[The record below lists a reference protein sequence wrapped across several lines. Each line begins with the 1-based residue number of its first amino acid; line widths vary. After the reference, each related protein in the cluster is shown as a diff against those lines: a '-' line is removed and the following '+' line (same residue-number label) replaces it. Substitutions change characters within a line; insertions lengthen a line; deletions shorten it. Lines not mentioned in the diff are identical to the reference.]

1 MNDEA
6 LMADLLP
13 APSALL
19 VTRKDRKN
27 PITSRI
33 GASRQLPWPCEAN
46 PGTRWDQ
53 VESLSRSEFLIEHG
67 LHASALPL
75 LPEAKQR
82 DAFPDHALDVRH
94 KVADL

>member
-1 MNDEA
+1 MSDEA

-19 VTRKDRKN
+19 VTRKGRKN

-33 GASRQLPWPCEAN
+33 GASRQLAWPCDAN
-46 PGTRWDQ
+46 PGMRWDQ
-53 VESLSRSEFLIEHG
+53 VESLSRSGFLIEHSLRAG
-67 LHASALPL
+67 AL
-75 LPEAKQR
+75 LPKPKQL
-82 DAFPDHALDVRH
+82 DAFPDHAPDGWH